1 MKMRL
6 AIMSSLFLFQLPLSQ
21 LNTFLVFFV
30 VPSLFHLHQ
39 CDASKLPRLPIATV
53 SRIYS
58 NASAPLVGNEEQH
71 LSPTSSSLTTL
82 HVNWTKQEDVQ
93 VVKYLD
99 SGRFS
104 NVFEGVWWQSPSHQE
119 ALPVVIKVLK
129 PTFMGKVR
137 REIKMLELLRG
148 APHIVQLHGVL
159 KNHGCHTVSLIL
171 DYMGKDTHW
180 LSHRMSSLSR
190 LEIQWY
196 MYKLLQVW
204 MTLTLPSL

>member
-1 MKMRL
+1 M
-6 AIMSSLFLFQLPLSQ
+6 SLFLSQLSLFQLNLVVV
-21 LNTFLVFFV
+21 FLAPF
-30 VPSLFHLHQ
+30 LFHLHQ
-39 CDASKLPRLPIATV
+39 CDANKLPRLPIATV
-53 SRIYS
+53 SRVYS
-58 NASAPLVGNEEQH
+58 NASASLVGNEEQH
-71 LSPTSSSLTTL
+71 LSHSSLTTL

-104 NVFEGVWWQSPSHQE
+104 NVFEGMWWQSPSHQE

-180 LSHRMSSLSR
+180 LSHRMSSLTR
-190 LEIQWY
+190 LEIKLFFFQ
-196 MYKLLQVW
+196 LLQVVYV
-204 MTLTLPSL
+204 

>member
-1 MKMRL
+1 MKIRRVVM
-6 AIMSSLFLFQLPLSQ
+6 SLFLLQLSM
-21 LNTFLVFFV
+21 
-30 VPSLFHLHQ
+30 FHLNIVILFLLPFSS
-39 CDASKLPRLPIATV
+39 CDACKLPRLPIATV

-58 NASAPLVGNEEQH
+58 NASASLIGKEEQH
-71 LSPTSSSLTTL
+71 LLSQASSSTL

-93 VVKYLD
+93 IVKYLD

-171 DYMGKDTHW
+171 DYMGKDTYW
-180 LSHRMSSLSR
+180 LSHRMSPLTR

-196 MYKLLQVW
+196 MYKLLQV
-204 MTLTLPSL
+204 